1 MVEFPEFVKN
11 QESVVDVRKGL
22 LPGSGYGLIVQ
33 E

>member
-1 MVEFPEFVKN
+1 MVEVPEFVKN
-11 QESVVDVRKGL
+11 QKGVVGVRKGL